1 MSRWISMA
9 NWHTI
14 RFTGPI
20 AWLLMP
26 IALPA
31 ILIKLTIK
39 WLLIKIALFAYRL
52 GKGQP

>member
-1 MSRWISMA
+1 MSRWISMP

-26 IALPA
+26 IAVPA
-31 ILIKLTIK
+31 ILIKLAIK
-39 WLLIKIALFAYRL
+39 GLLINIALGAYHL
-52 GKGQP
+52 GKGKQ